1 MGKTMVV
8 EHHLQVDFGIACAEH
23 FRPVLMSVQLTDETS
38 LSSLFE
44 FFPFSIMTGGH
55 HGS

>member
-1 MGKTMVV
+1 MVV

-23 FRPVLMSVQLTDETS
+23 FRPVLMSVQLTDETL

>member
-8 EHHLQVDFGIACAEH
+8 EHHLQVDFGITCAEH
-23 FRPVLMSVQLTDETS
+23 LWPILMSVQLTDETS
-38 LSSLFE
+38 LSSLFG
-44 FFPFSIMTGGH
+44 FFPFSVMTGGH